1 MNKLRMLTQR
11 RFVIIITGMWPYN
24 NILKGDTGVEKS
36 GWKGVKSNQSMKKT
50 V

>member
-1 MNKLRMLTQR
+1 METQR

-24 NILKGDTGVEKS
+24 NILKGETGVKKH
-36 GWKGVKSNQSMKKT
+36 GWKWVKPNQSMKKT